1 MGTTIRRMNISSK
14 KLPLRCAAIVVAATL
29 LGSLSAADSS
39 ALPNSPTLTTRADSG
54 LSHSDKSFLE
64 KAAKSGAKEVEVS
77 QAVEARVTDP
87 QVKALAQMMIADHMA
102 ANTELLALAARKGVS
117 IPSDDVKASEKW
129 SKKSAKDKDLDE
141 DYVKEM
147 KEDHEEAVKLFEKAT
162 KSDDADIA
170 AFARKTLPAL
180 QHHLSMVKELK
191 KTVN

>member
-1 MGTTIRRMNISSK
+1 MNTSSK

-39 ALPNSPTLTTRADSG
+39 ALPNSPSTTTRADTG

-64 KAAKSGAKEVEVS
+64 KAAKAGSKEVEVS
-77 QAVEARVTDP
+77 QAVEARLTDP
-87 QVKALAQMMIADHMA
+87 QVKSFAQMMIADHMA

-117 IPSDDVKASEKW
+117 IPTEEMKITEKW
-129 SKKSAKDKDLDE
+129 SKKAAKDKDIDE

-147 KEDHEEAVKLFEKAT
+147 KEDHEDAVKLFEKAA

-180 QHHLSMVKELK
+180 QHHLSTVKELK
-191 KTVN
+191 KTVH

>member
-1 MGTTIRRMNISSK
+1 MNTSSK
-14 KLPLRCAAIVVAATL
+14 KLSLRCAAILAAVTL

-39 ALPNSPTLTTRADSG
+39 ASPNSPTLNTRADSG

-64 KAAKSGAKEVEVS
+64 KAAKAGSKEVEVS
-77 QAVEARVTDP
+77 QAVEARLTDP
-87 QVKALAQMMIADHMA
+87 QVKAFAQMMISDHMA

-117 IPSDDVKASEKW
+117 IPTDDVKASDKW

-147 KEDHEEAVKLFEKAT
+147 KEDHEDAVKLFEKAA

>member
-1 MGTTIRRMNISSK
+1 MNTSSK
-14 KLPLRCAAIVVAATL
+14 KLPLRCAALVVAATL

-39 ALPNSPTLTTRADSG
+39 ALPNSPTHISRADTG

-77 QAVEARVTDP
+77 QAVEGRITDP
-87 QVKALAQMMIADHMA
+87 QVKSFAQMMISDHMA

-117 IPSDDVKASEKW
+117 IPSENVKVAEKW

-147 KEDHEEAVKLFEKAT
+147 KEDHEDAVKLFEKAS
-162 KSDDADIA
+162 KSDDPDIA
-170 AFARKTLPAL
+170 AFARKTLPSL